1 MASQSEVVARLPPA
15 LGRAKSLVRIR
26 SIWQKVQQSVC
37 QPSVLHGMPKA
48 IAFVAMRI
56 FEVEPNMV
64 VEAIQQGDPAL
75 FVSVLMRLQQIDKAL
90 VAGGRSVADRSPV
103 IYAQHVVEGFRL
115 VAEESFVKDG
125 GLV

>member
-1 MASQSEVVARLPPA
+1 
-15 LGRAKSLVRIR
+15 
-26 SIWQKVQQSVC
+26 
-37 QPSVLHGMPKA
+37 MPKA

-115 VAEESFVKDG
+115 VAEESFVKNG